1 MQDVLKYKGFIG
13 SVHFSADD
21 GIFYGKIEGIKDLVT
36 FEGATVDE
44 LENSFQSMV
53 EAHINDYKTEE

>member
-13 SVHFSADD
+13 SVDFSTDD
-21 GIFYGKIEGIKDLVT
+21 GILFGKIEGINDLVA

-53 EAHINDYKTEE
+53 EAHINDGKTEE